1 MGRSRLAMLRLQKH
15 LQSLGYW
22 VWNQSYPSTSFAI
35 EYLSSSVIPQT
46 IEACRSQSDRRG
58 SIHFVTHSLGG
69 ILVRH
74 YLQQH
79 TIDELGRVVMLG
91 PPNKGSEVVDK
102 ISSWPFFRW
111 STGPA
116 GQQLGT
122 DPASIP
128 NRLKRIDARIGII
141 AGNRSSDPWFS
152 GLFKGKNDGK
162 VSVES
167 TQLEEMSDFLEMNV
181 GHTLMMWDRRVLKQV
196 AYFLK
201 EGRFVQ

>member
-1 MGRSRLAMLRLQKH
+1 MLRLQKH

-35 EYLSSSVIPQT
+35 EYLSSSVIPQAL
-46 IEACRSQSDRRG
+46 EACRSQSGRSGR
-58 SIHFVTHSLGG
+58 IHFVTHSLGG

-79 TIDELGRVVMLG
+79 AIDELGRVVMLG

-102 ISSWPFFRW
+102 ISGWPFFRW

-122 DPASIP
+122 DAASIP
-128 NRLKRIDARIGII
+128 NRLKRIDAKIGII

-167 TQLEEMSDFLEMNV
+167 TRLEEMSDFLEMNV

-201 EGRFVQ
+201 EGQFSDKPL